1 MLQGLRARAS
11 SYSRGD
17 SSTVE
22 SHMMPVPQTSFFRA
36 ATGKALT
43 IVRAGLAF
51 TIVILPKTSRLPAL
65 VAGFTRVLIRQRP
78 GMLKTPAFL
87 ISLVA
92 ISARLSRT
100 PTTVF
105 FLSSQA
111 VAMASARPP
120 LDMALAVAFF
130 IALGAMTRDM
140 KAAGQGSS
148 GDKTA
153 AAGAK

>member
-22 SHMMPVPQTSFFRA
+22 AHRMPVPQTPFFRA

-65 VAGFTRVLIRQRP
+65 VAGLTRVLIRQRP
-78 GMLKTPAFL
+78 GRLKTPAFL
-87 ISLVA
+87 TSLVA
-92 ISARLSRT
+92 ISTMLSRT

-130 IALGAMTRDM
+130 IALGAMARDV
-140 KAAGQGSS
+140 KAAGPGSS
-148 GDKTA
+148 GETKTA
-153 AAGAK
+153 SGAL